1 MELYIHNIILSYLSE
16 TRSKL
21 KLPSDHPI
29 LLLFEDF
36 KGQCTEKLTL
46 ATGNCQNIPSITPL
60 VSESTLLNVESHTM
74 TRPSVLL
81 VATI

>member
-29 LLLFEDF
+29 LLLFDDF
-36 KGQCTEKLTL
+36 KGQCTEKLLKLLDSSNVSVVLIL
-46 ATGNCQNIPSITPL
+46 ANCTDRL
-60 VSESTLLNVESHTM
+60 
-74 TRPSVLL
+74 
-81 VATI
+81 